1 MERLDEKYIRM
12 IRQIYTKG
20 KRLELKLKRMDD
32 PQAPPIGTR
41 GTVIGV
47 DDAGRI
53 MVDWDDGSR
62 SNIAPFVDVF
72 KLVEAWNRRDI

>member
-1 MERLDEKYIRM
+1 MKDLVLDEETILM

-20 KRLELKLKRMDD
+20 TRLELKRMDD

-47 DDAGRI
+47 DDSGRI
-53 MVDWDDGSR
+53 MVNWDNGSCL
-62 SNIAPFVDVF
+62 NVIPFVDECWIVF
-72 KLVEAWNRRDI
+72 KVVDA